1 MQYMIRGLVAI
12 TTLALVTG
20 CFTSKQDNAEF
31 AVEFEKYE
39 LANGL
44 DVVLH
49 VDRSDPVAA
58 VAMTFHVGSAR
69 EIEGRTGFAH
79 MFEHLF
85 FLDSEN
91 LGQGG
96 LDRLMTR
103 VGSSTNGSTNRDRTN
118 YFETVPID
126 GLEKTL
132 WAEADKLGFFI
143 NTVTESV
150 VAKEKQVVK
159 NEKRQGVDNRPY
171 GHQNFVLDQALYPE
185 GHPYRWQVIGSLAD
199 LDAAT
204 LEDVKEFYRRWYGP
218 NNATLLVAGDIDV
231 EQTKQWVEKYF
242 GEIPAVESPERPAP
256 PTVSLTSSKRLYHE
270 DNFANLPQ
278 LAMAWPTVPQYHAD
292 SYALDVL
299 AEILS
304 DGKRSPFY
312 QVIVEEEELAPAV
325 SMNNGSSELAGRFVL
340 QIRAFPDTDLDAVHE
355 SVLQSF
361 SRFEEQGVQSIDLQ
375 RVKAGFETAF
385 YGRLSSV
392 LGKAFSLA
400 QYSIFAGDPGYASED
415 LERTLAVG
423 AEDVQRVYELYLKDH
438 LFVATSFVPRG
449 AVDLALE
456 GSVVANV
463 VEEPIVQG
471 SEADVQVERRD
482 ELERTASVIDR
493 EVEPPFGEAPAL
505 AAPDVWRREMA
516 NGLRVFGIE
525 TREVP
530 LVQFSIRIDGGL
542 LLESPDRVG
551 TANLLSEIF
560 TAGTAK
566 RTPEELELAIQS
578 LGASIEAGVGSESF
592 VINGSTLARNFD
604 ETMALVREII
614 LEPRWDKQ
622 ELELARGRVLN
633 RIRQNRASPF
643 SIAADAFRRLLHGE
657 HILGRNLLGEEVV
670 VENLEME
677 ALQAYYTTALSPSA
691 ATIHVVGAVSPDLV
705 MNTLAPLAADW
716 IGAAAEIPTTLSSS
730 VEPGLYFV
738 DVPGAK
744 QSILQIGYLALAET
758 DDEFYPA
765 VVANYR
771 LGGGGFASDFTQVLR
786 EQKGYTYG
794 ISSSFQGSI
803 RPGPFAIGSAVRS
816 NVTFESLALIKL
828 MLESYGASFDEEDLD
843 ATQGFL
849 LRSNARAFETSGAK
863 LGLLDG
869 MSAYGFPADYVLARE
884 AIVRDMTIGRIRE
897 LADQHIDPRQM
908 IWLVVGDAETQLAR
922 LEDLGI
928 GPATVVSRDGQM
940 LAVAER

>member
-1 MQYMIRGLVAI
+1 MKTSLRGLLAVAAV
-12 TTLALVTG
+12 ALVAD
-20 CFTSKQDNAEF
+20 CSPSDQADSEF
-31 AVEFEKYE
+31 AVEFEQYE

-44 DVVLH
+44 DVILH

-58 VAMTFHVGSAR
+58 VALTFHVGSAR

-79 MFEHLF
+79 LFEHLF

-91 LGQGG
+91 LGPGG

-118 YFETVPID
+118 YFEVVPTD

-159 NEKRQGVDNRPY
+159 NEKRQSVDNRPY

-204 LEDVKEFYRRWYGP
+204 LDDVKEFLGRWYGP

-231 EQTKQWVEKYF
+231 EQTRAWIEKYF
-242 GEIPAVESPERPAP
+242 GEIPAVESPERADPPA
-256 PTVSLTSSKRLYHE
+256 VSLTESKLLYHE

-312 QVIVEEEELAPAV
+312 QVVVEKEGLAPAV
-325 SMNNGSSELAGRFVL
+325 GMGNGSSELAGRFIL
-340 QIRAFPDTDLDAVHE
+340 QIRAFPDTDLDAVQE
-355 SVLQSF
+355 AVDGSF
-361 SRFEEQGVQSIDLQ
+361 ARFEEQGIQELDLQ

-385 YGRLSSV
+385 YGGLSSV

-400 QYSIFAGDPGYASED
+400 QYSMFAGDPGYVSED
-415 LERTLAVG
+415 LERTLAVTAG
-423 AEDVQRVYELYLKDH
+423 DVQRVYERYLKDQP
-438 LFVATSFVPRG
+438 FVATSFVPKG
-449 AVDLALE
+449 AADLALE
-456 GSVVANV
+456 GSIKATV
-463 VEEPIVQG
+463 VEEPIIQG
-471 SEADVQVERRD
+471 AEAAVHVETR
-482 ELERTASVIDR
+482 ESIDR
-493 EVEPPFGEAPAL
+493 TPSAIDRSVEPTYGASPEL
-505 AAPDVWRREMA
+505 AAPDVWERELS
-516 NGLRVFGIE
+516 NGMRVLGIE
-525 TREVP
+525 DREVP

-542 LLESPDRVG
+542 LRENPDRIG
-551 TANLLSEIF
+551 AANLLSEIF
-560 TAGTAK
+560 TAGTAN

-578 LGASIEAGVGSESF
+578 LGASIRVAVGPEAFLISGR
-592 VINGSTLARNFD
+592 TLARNFD
-604 ETMALVREII
+604 ATMALVQEIV
-614 LEPRWDKQ
+614 LEPRWDEQ
-622 ELELARGRVLN
+622 ELDLARGRTLN

-643 SIAADAFRRLLHGE
+643 SIAADAFRKLLYGE
-657 HILGRNLLGEEVV
+657 HVLGQNLLGEESV
-670 VENLEME
+670 VEALEMDE
-677 ALQAYYTTALSPSA
+677 LRAYYADALAPNV
-691 ATIHVVGAVSPDLV
+691 ATFHVVGAVSADQV
-705 MNTLAPLAADW
+705 MKALAPLESEWEGIATDV
-716 IGAAAEIPTTLSSS
+716 PSSPSAS
-730 VEPGLYFV
+730 VEPGVYFV

-758 DDEFYPA
+758 DDSFYPA
-765 VVANYR
+765 VVTNYR

-794 ISSSFQGSI
+794 INSSFQGST
-803 RPGPFAIGSAVRS
+803 RPGPFVVGSAVRS
-816 NVTFESLALIKL
+816 NVTFESLELIKS
-828 MLESYGASFDEEDLD
+828 MLESYGPTFDMEDLE

-849 LRSNARAFETSGAK
+849 LRANARAFETAGAK
-863 LGLLDG
+863 LGILGD
-869 MSAYGFPADYVLARE
+869 MSAFGFPSDYVLGRE
-884 AIVRDMTIGRIRE
+884 AIVREMTIERIGE
-897 LADQHIDPRQM
+897 LAAQYIDPAQM
-908 IWLVVGDAETQLAR
+908 IWLVVGDAETQLSR
-922 LEDLGI
+922 LGDLGL
-928 GPATVVSRDGQM
+928 GTPTVVGRDGRVP
-940 LAVAER
+940 VASVQ

>member
-1 MQYMIRGLVAI
+1 MNHPRRSVLAAV
-12 TTLALVTG
+12 TLALSAA
-20 CFTSKQDNAEF
+20 CATSDQADSRLSID
-31 AVEFEKYE
+31 FENYE

-69 EIEGRTGFAH
+69 EVAGRTGFAH

-150 VAKEKQVVK
+150 VEKEKQVVK
-159 NEKRQGVDNRPY
+159 NEKRQSVDNRPY

-185 GHPYRWQVIGSLAD
+185 GHPYRWQVIGSLVD

-231 EQTKQWVEKYF
+231 EQTKDWIEKYF
-242 GEIPAVESPERPAP
+242 GEIPPVEKVEQPEP
-256 PTVSLTSSKRLYHE
+256 PVVSLANSVLLYHE

-312 QVIVEEEELAPAV
+312 RVIVEEEKLAPAV
-325 SMNNGSSELAGRFVL
+325 QMVNGSSELAGRLIL
-340 QIRAFPDTDLDAVHE
+340 QIRAFPEVDLDVVREAVGR
-355 SVLQSF
+355 SF
-361 SRFEEQGVQSIDLQ
+361 DRFEEEGVPAVDME
-375 RVKAGFETAF
+375 RVKADFERAF

-400 QYSIFAGDPGYASED
+400 QYNIFAGDPGYVHED
-415 LERTLAVG
+415 LERTLSVT
-423 AEDVQRVYELYLKDH
+423 AEDVLRVYETYLKGRP
-438 LFVATSFVPRG
+438 FVATSFVPKG
-449 AVDLALE
+449 AVDLTLQ
-456 GSVVANV
+456 GSSMATV
-463 VEEPIVQG
+463 VEESIVRG
-471 SEADVQVERRD
+471 AERDVRVESRADIP
-482 ELERTASVIDR
+482 RTPSAIDR
-493 EVEPPFGEAPAL
+493 EIEPPYGDAPVL
-505 AAPDVWRREMA
+505 RAPEVWQRELA
-516 NGLRVFGIE
+516 NGMRVFGIE
-525 TREVP
+525 SREVP
-530 LVQFSIRIDGGL
+530 LVQFSIRMDGGL
-542 LLESPDRVG
+542 LLESPNRVG
-551 TANLLSEIF
+551 AANLLSEIF
-560 TAGTAK
+560 TAGTAN

-578 LGASIEAGVGSESF
+578 LGASVTAAVGPESF
-592 VINGSTLARNFD
+592 LISGSTLARGFD
-604 ETMALVREII
+604 ETMAIVREII
-614 LEPRWDKQ
+614 MEPRWDKQ
-622 ELELARGRVLN
+622 ELELARGRTLN

-643 SIAADAFRRLLHGE
+643 SIAADAFRRLLYGD
-657 HILGRNLLGEEVV
+657 HILGRNVLGEESV
-670 VENLEME
+670 VEELGMSDLQEFYAGSLAPSGAAVHVVGDVTPGQVMA
-677 ALQAYYTTALSPSA
+677 ALAPLGSEWTGTAPETPTSPSA
-691 ATIHVVGAVSPDLV
+691 
-705 MNTLAPLAADW
+705 
-716 IGAAAEIPTTLSSS
+716 S

-765 VVANYR
+765 VVTNYR

-794 ISSSFQGSI
+794 INSSFQGS
-803 RPGPFAIGSAVRS
+803 RRRGPFTIGSAVRS
-816 NVTFESLALIKL
+816 NVTFESLELIKS
-828 MLESYGASFDEEDLD
+828 MLESYGPAFNEEDLA

-849 LRSNARAFETSGAK
+849 LRTNARAFETAGAK
-863 LGLLDG
+863 LGILAK
-869 MSAYGFPADYVLARE
+869 MSSLGFPADYVLRRE
-884 AIVRDMTIGRIRE
+884 ETVRQMTIERIRE
-897 LADQHIDPRQM
+897 LAAEYIDPERM
-908 IWLVVGDAETQLAR
+908 IWLVVGDAETQLGR
-922 LEDLGI
+922 LGELGL
-928 GPATVVSRDGQM
+928 GDPVVVGRDGR
-940 LAVAER
+940 LPVVAQQ